1 MKQTDYPLGLHHVT
15 AMTSDVEKNYRFFTE
30 ILGMR
35 LVKKTVNQD
44 DIQTY
49 HTYYADDKGTPGTTM
64 TFFDFPGNPQGIKGT
79 NSVTRTSFRV
89 PNDRALD
96 YYLTRF
102 AEFKI
107 KHEAITE
114 VFGKKVLRF
123 WDFDNQAYQLISDEN
138 NHGMAPGTPWQKGP
152 VSVDYAIYGL
162 GPVEITVNYFDD
174 FLAVFEKVFQF
185 KVVAEEGDHVLLEV
199 GEGGNGAQVIL
210 IKDTKQAVGQQGYGE
225 VHHIAFRL
233 AQAES
238 LKVWETLLNM
248 EGFPNSGFVERFYFK
263 SLYVR
268 IGHILVEF
276 ATDEPGFTV
285 DEPYETLGESLA
297 LPPFLEPNRA
307 YIESQVK
314 PFKTN

>member
-1 MKQTDYPLGLHHVT
+1 MQQTDFPLGLHHVT

-64 TFFDFPGNPQGIKGT
+64 TFFDFPGNPKGIKGT

-89 PNDRALD
+89 PSDRALA
-96 YYLTRF
+96 YYLARF
-102 AEFKI
+102 EEFGV

-114 VFGKKVLRF
+114 VFQQKVLRF
-123 WDFDNQAYQLISDEN
+123 WDFDDQAYQLISDETN
-138 NHGMAPGTPWQKGP
+138 VGMAPGLAWKKGP
-152 VSVDYAIYGL
+152 VPAEFAIDGL
-162 GPVEITVNYFDD
+162 GPVEITVSYFAD
-174 FLAVFEKVFQF
+174 FLRVFEQLFQF
-185 KVVAEEGDHVLLEV
+185 KVIAQEDNQVLLEV
-199 GEGGNGAQVIL
+199 GEGGHGAQVIL
-210 IKDTKQAVGQQGYGE
+210 IKDTQQVVAQQGYGE

-233 AQAES
+233 KKSES
-238 LKVWETLLNM
+238 LKAWETLLNM
-248 EGFPNSGFVERFYFK
+248 EGFPNSGLVERFYFQ

-276 ATDEPGFTV
+276 ATDEPGFTI

-314 PFKTN
+314 PFQTK

>member
-1 MKQTDYPLGLHHVT
+1 MKQTDFPLGLHHVT
-15 AMTSDVEKNYRFFTE
+15 AMTSDVEQNYRFFTE

-89 PNDRALD
+89 PSDRALD
-96 YYLTRF
+96 YYLARF
-102 AEFKI
+102 EEFGV

-114 VFGKKVLRF
+114 VFQQKVLRF
-123 WDFDNQAYQLISDEN
+123 WDFDDQAYQLISDEN
-138 NHGMAPGTPWQKGP
+138 NVGMAPGIAWKKGP
-152 VSVDYAIYGL
+152 VPAEFAIHGL
-162 GPVEITVNYFDD
+162 GPVEITVSYFDD
-174 FLAVFEKVFQF
+174 FLAVFEQLFQF
-185 KVVAEEGDHVLLEV
+185 KVIAKEDHQVLLEV
-199 GEGGNGAQVIL
+199 GEGGHGAQVVL
-210 IKDTKQAVGQQGYGE
+210 IKDTNQRVGQQGYGE

-233 AQAES
+233 KKLES
-238 LKVWETLLNM
+238 LKAWETLLNV
-248 EGFPNSGFVERFYFK
+248 EGFPNSGFVERFYFQ

-314 PFKTN
+314 PFHTK